1 MLTPLFTAPEKLH
14 QWIAGAG
21 SDSTLV
27 IPISRHHNVTF
38 HSPAGPP
45 RVFHQPVV
53 VALISTITNY
63 ENTMVQLSAAT
74 RPNNRTIQILASKDR
89 TKNLIYTVLDCSAL
103 PLGNNV
109 RIS

>member
-38 HSPAGPP
+38 HSPAGSP

-53 VALISTITNY
+53 AALISTITNY
-63 ENTMVQLSAAT
+63 ENTVVQLSAAT
-74 RPNNRTIQILASKDR
+74 RPNNRTIKILVSKDR
-89 TKNLIYTVLDCSAL
+89 TTVSDSSAL
-103 PLGNNV
+103 PSGNNV
-109 RIS
+109 GVS